1 MDAIL
6 FLPDYLL
13 EECLSESGETMQEDM
28 QEFRP
33 AILYMEQMLR
43 IYPKEISSRWR
54 MLPAFEE
61 SLMRIEEGRSQEESK
76 WFWVF

>member
-13 EECLSESGETMQEDM
+13 EECLSESGETVQEDM

-54 MLPAFEE
+54 MLPAVEE
-61 SLMRIEEGRSQEESK
+61 SLMRIEESRSQEEAK
-76 WFWVF
+76 

>member
-1 MDAIL
+1 
-6 FLPDYLL
+6 
-13 EECLSESGETMQEDM
+13 
-28 QEFRP
+28 
-33 AILYMEQMLR
+33 
-43 IYPKEISSRWR
+43 